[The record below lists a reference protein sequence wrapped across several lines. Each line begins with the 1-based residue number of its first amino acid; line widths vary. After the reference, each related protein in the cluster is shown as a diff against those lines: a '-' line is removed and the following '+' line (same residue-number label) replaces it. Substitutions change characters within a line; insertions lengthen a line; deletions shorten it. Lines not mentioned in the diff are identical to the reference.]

1 MLFALKLILTPLL
14 IAMATL
20 VARRWG
26 PVVGGIIVGL
36 PLTSG
41 PVSVFLALEQGREF
55 AGAAAHSVLL
65 GTLAVLAFCLAY
77 AFCAKKLPWP
87 ASAVIALFC
96 YLSLVAI
103 LSRIT
108 MSTAASTLLV
118 AAAVA
123 LALRCMGSG
132 MSDAPLVAAPRWDLP
147 FRMAAA
153 TIIVLAI
160 TGVST
165 FLGPTLSGLLSVF
178 PVFICV
184 MSVFSHSL
192 HGPAAAYQFAR
203 GVIAGSFSFV
213 AFFFTVLSTIGSLN
227 LLLVYL
233 LAIAAA
239 IAVNAVSLALFSG
252 RKTT

>member
-14 IAMATL
+14 IAIATL
-20 VARRWG
+20 IARRWG
-26 PVVGGIIVGL
+26 SVVGGIIVGL

-55 AGAAAHSVLL
+55 AAVAAHSVLL
-65 GTLAVLAFCLAY
+65 GILAVLAFCLVY
-77 AFCAKKLPWP
+77 AFCAKKFSWLVT
-87 ASAVIALFC
+87 ATIALFC
-96 YLSLVAI
+96 YLSLVAV
-103 LSRIT
+103 LSRVT

-118 AAAVA
+118 IAAIA
-123 LALRCMGSG
+123 LALRCMGPG
-132 MSDAPLVAAPRWDLP
+132 AAGAPQIAVPRWDLP

-153 TIIVLAI
+153 TIIILTI

-165 FLGPTLSGLLSVF
+165 FLGPVLSGLLSAF
-178 PVFICV
+178 PVFVCV
-184 MSVFSHSL
+184 MSVFSHAL
-192 HGPAAAYQFAR
+192 YGPAAACQFAR

-227 LLLVYL
+227 LFLVYL

-239 IAVNAVSLALFSG
+239 GAVSLASLVLFAG
-252 RKTT
+252 HKTA